1 MSQTVRFVKVNDVF
15 YPEVF
20 TVFPD
25 KEEAMVFVVE
35 MVEDE
40 ELDRDEEYEISAI
53 WYEVGEGES
62 RTDEFFTDKELIR
75 MCENG
80 NYDVFEKRVKER
92 GYEVHDIQKETIFVY
107 DSEMEFD
114 E

>member
-20 TVFPD
+20 TAFPD

-62 RTDEFFTDKELIR
+62 RTDEFFTDRELIR
-75 MCENG
+75 MCEM
-80 NYDVFEKRVKER
+80 
-92 GYEVHDIQKETIFVY
+92 ETMMLLRSV
-107 DSEMEFD
+107 
-114 E
+114 